1 MGTAS
6 WICRGSVLVSGR
18 DRRIGGKRTLKELPV
33 GLECVV
39 LHLSEAAGRRSGLT
53 NSQSMQTFR
62 ESAEKTLEQKACRD
76 GENSAETQEKGSAS
90 GFSGFSVTV

>member
-6 WICRGSVLVSGR
+6 WICRGSVLVSER
-18 DRRIGGKRTLKELPV
+18 DRHISGKRTLKELPV

-62 ESAEKTLEQKACRD
+62 ESAEKNTR
-76 GENSAETQEKGSAS
+76 TKGLQ
-90 GFSGFSVTV
+90 G